1 MSNEV
6 ASQYAYLANVITQKA
21 RKMINDFDSH
31 NQINLL
37 RIRTKKNEIII
48 APGKRIFVTF
58 KTSCANETQWIYKC
72 LN

>member
-21 RKMINDFDSH
+21 RKMINDFDTH
-31 NQINLL
+31 NQVSLL

-48 APGKRIFVTF
+48 APGKTTI
-58 KTSCANETQWIYKC
+58 SI
-72 LN
+72 LNVSHQTLVIDTLSVV

>member
-21 RKMINDFDSH
+21 RKMINDFDTH
-31 NQINLL
+31 NQVSLL

-48 APGKRIFVTF
+48 APGKLCINV
-58 KTSCANETQWIYKC
+58 KC
-72 LN
+72 

>member
-21 RKMINDFDSH
+21 RKMINDFDTH
-31 NQINLL
+31 NQVSLL

-48 APGKRIFVTF
+48 APGKLCINV
-58 KTSCANETQWIYKC
+58 KCWVGICPTSLTIN
-72 LN
+72 L

>member
-21 RKMINDFDSH
+21 RKMINDFDTH
-31 NQINLL
+31 NQVSLL

-48 APGKRIFVTF
+48 IHDN
-58 KTSCANETQWIYKC
+58 TSTREMMIRSGGGV
-72 LN
+72 